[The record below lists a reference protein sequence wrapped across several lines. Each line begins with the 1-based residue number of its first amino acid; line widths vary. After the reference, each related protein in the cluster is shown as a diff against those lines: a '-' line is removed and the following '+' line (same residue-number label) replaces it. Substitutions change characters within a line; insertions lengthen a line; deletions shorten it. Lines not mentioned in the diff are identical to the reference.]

1 MIVVSAC
8 LLGAN
13 CKYNGGNNYCEK
25 LASFLDGKKVL
36 CLCPEVEGG
45 LPVPRNPVEIRG
57 GRVVD
62 KFATDYTQNFRDG
75 AEKCLRKIDEY
86 LRENPGESI
95 EFAVL
100 QARSP
105 SCGHARIYDG
115 TFSKVLVDG
124 NGIFA
129 GELIRRGVRCLT
141 VEELG
146 L

>member
-13 CKYNGGNNYCEK
+13 CKYDGGNNYCEK
-25 LASFLDGKKVL
+25 LASFLDGRKFL

-62 KFATDYTQNFRDG
+62 KFGTDYTQNFRDG
-75 AEKCLRKIDEY
+75 AGKCLRKIDEY